1 MEMSVAYD
9 EALAARVRD
18 LLAGRSG
25 VVEKRMFGGLA
36 FMVDGNM
43 ACCVSVGGLMVR
55 LPPGETA
62 ETLAEPGVG
71 PSVMKGRPMRGWV
84 LVGPEGHAQ
93 DADLQRWVG
102 RGVARADQLPS
113 K

>member
-1 MEMSVAYD
+1 VAYD

-18 LLAGRSG
+18 VLAGRSG

-43 ACCVSVGGLMVR
+43 ACCVGDDELMVR

-62 ETLAEPGVG
+62 ETVAGPGVS
-71 PSVMKGRPMRGWV
+71 PSVMKGRPMKGWV
-84 LVGPEGHAQ
+84 LVGPEGHAPE
-93 DADLQRWVG
+93 AELQRWVG
-102 RGVARADQLPS
+102 RGVACADQLPS